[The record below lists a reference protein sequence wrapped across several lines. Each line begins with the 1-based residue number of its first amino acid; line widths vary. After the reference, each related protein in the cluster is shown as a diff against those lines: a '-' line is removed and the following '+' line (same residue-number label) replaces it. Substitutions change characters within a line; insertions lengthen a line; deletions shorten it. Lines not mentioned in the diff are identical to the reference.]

1 MTDQPRERHITRHAG
16 FKPTTAPTDTRPYRR
31 SSEGGGSEMRTHTL
45 EATQTWR
52 QIGWH
57 GQTGAF
63 YSLDEKPSDHE
74 PGSWG
79 PLWILVDNE
88 PPVLPD
94 EDGGEQR

>member
-1 MTDQPRERHITRHAG
+1 MASPDLPRDRHIRRGDGSG
-16 FKPTTAPTDTRPYRR
+16 FRLTTPPTDARPYRR
-31 SSEGGGSEMRTHTL
+31 ASEPSGQEMRTHTPDR
-45 EATQTWR
+45 TQTWR

-63 YSLDEKPSDHE
+63 YALDEKPAHHE
-74 PGSWG
+74 PGSYG

-94 EDGGEQR
+94 DES